1 MRNIKLIIEYDGTEF
16 FGWQT
21 QKIRTKNSI
30 RNTPYAIPATKA
42 LAGRR
47 NTRTIQET
55 IESALRNILQEKVKL
70 IGSGRTDSGVH
81 ALGQV
86 ANFKTKSE
94 LSVSDIKRA
103 LNAVLPPDIAI
114 KEAKEAAINFHS
126 RFDAKSKIYRYT
138 LLNSQTRKVAQR
150 NLYFFYP
157 YKLNLTAMRSAT
169 KFLKGKKDFKSFQ
182 SSDKKQRSSKRTI
195 KSLFIKREEDFIH
208 FEIEAD
214 GFLYKMVRAIVGT
227 LLEVGSGKLKPQE
240 ISGILSRKNRKF
252 SGPTVSAKGLTLV
265 KVIY

>member
-1 MRNIKLIIEYDGTEF
+1 MRNIKLTIEYDGTEF
-16 FGWQT
+16 VGWQT
-21 QKIRTKNSI
+21 QRRANHTKRYTLHAIRCS
-30 RNTPYAIPATKA
+30 
-42 LAGRR
+42 
-47 NTRTIQET
+47 RTIQET
-55 IESALRNILQEKVKL
+55 LESALKQILQEKVKL

-86 ANFKTKSE
+86 ANFKTKSK

-138 LLNSQTRKVAQR
+138 LLNSQTRKVAER
-150 NLYFFYP
+150 HFYFFYP
-157 YKLNLTAMRSAT
+157 YRLNLTAMRSAT
-169 KFLKGKKDFKSFQ
+169 EFLKGKKDFKSFQ
-182 SSDKKQRSSKRTI
+182 SSNKKQRTSKRTV
-195 KSLFIKREEDFIH
+195 KNLSIKREGDFIH

-214 GFLYKMVRAIVGT
+214 GFLYKMVRTIVGT
-227 LLEVGSGKLKPQE
+227 LLEVGRGKLKPQE
-240 ISGILSRKNRKF
+240 ILGILSRKNRKF
-252 SGPTVSAKGLTLV
+252 SGPTAPPNGLTLV